1 MTLALSP
8 KTREVLDWL
17 DARRRETAQMFDSAA
32 SEEYNQIVGV
42 SDESD
47 TVSGGPG
54 SLLTPEGRGRSR
66 TRGVS
71 P

>member
-1 MTLALSP
+1 MTLSTVTLS
-8 KTREVLDWL
+8 VLEFL
-17 DARRRETAQMFDSAA
+17 EEQRREWAA
-32 SEEYNQIVGV
+32 SIEQTCDNQIVGV

>member
-1 MTLALSP
+1 MTLSSKTLAVLAELEAL
-8 KTREVLDWL
+8 
-17 DARRRETAQMFDSAA
+17 RRERERRASFEQMV
-32 SEEYNQIVGV
+32 YNQIVGV

-66 TRGVS
+66 TPGVRR
-71 P
+71 

>member
-1 MTLALSP
+1 MTLSTVTLS
-8 KTREVLDWL
+8 VLEFL
-17 DARRRETAQMFDSAA
+17 EEQRREWAA
-32 SEEYNQIVGV
+32 SIERTCDNQIVGV

>member
-1 MTLALSP
+1 MTAYLTSPALRAVLEELRDIE
-8 KTREVLDWL
+8 RE
-17 DARRRETAQMFDSAA
+17 RAA
-32 SEEYNQIVGV
+32 VERLLGYNQIVGV

-66 TRGVS
+66 TRGVR
-71 P
+71 PCA